1 MGGPNGSDAI
11 GSGRYDC
18 VEEFVREP
26 GVPMSDLDQA
36 FADAQE
42 NVKKLTSRPAND
54 ELLRLYALF
63 KQGSKGDVEGKR
75 PGRFDMVNRA
85 KYDAWAKVAGTSSAD
100 AKQSYIDLVARL
112 TQG

>member
-26 GVPMSDLDQA
+26 GVPMSDLDP

-63 KQGSKGDVEGKR
+63 KKGWKGV
-75 PGRFDMVNRA
+75 V
-85 KYDAWAKVAGTSSAD
+85 
-100 AKQSYIDLVARL
+100 
-112 TQG
+112 

>member
-1 MGGPNGSDAI
+1 
-11 GSGRYDC
+11 
-18 VEEFVREP
+18 
-26 GVPMSDLDQA
+26 MSDLDQA

-75 PGRFDMVNRA
+75 PGRFDMVTAPSTTPGPR
-85 KYDAWAKVAGTSSAD
+85 
-100 AKQSYIDLVARL
+100 
-112 TQG
+112 